1 LFIGRFATKV
11 QVPCRL
17 CQECQET
24 LATPSLDARNA
35 NPHPTVQPF
44 AALRAPSTV
53 SARKSALFD
62 LRAGAVDALH
72 LAIKTAD
79 LSALQAAL
87 QQRFDATPDFF
98 SGEALV
104 LDLRRLNEADHLD
117 VSALAAWLSG
127 LRLRPIG
134 VVASDAQAAWAT
146 AALPRLDSH
155 EQVRKPAPQADAA
168 DAAGATASTSPA
180 TSAPSSPSRST
191 QQTGKPAPAATAQE
205 QGDAAAATLLIDRP
219 LRSGQRVY
227 TPGDLIVLDV
237 VSHGAEI
244 IAGGNIHVYAPLRGR
259 ALAGAH
265 GNEAARI
272 FSTCF
277 EPELVAIAGVYRT
290 ADQTLPDSVKGKPAH
305 VLLHGDALHIEVLKL
320 K

>member
-1 LFIGRFATKV
+1 M
-11 QVPCRL
+11 
-17 CQECQET
+17 
-24 LATPSLDARNA
+24 
-35 NPHPTVQPF
+35 
-44 AALRAPSTV
+44 ST
-53 SARKSALFD
+53 RKSSLFD

-72 LAIKTAD
+72 LALKTAD
-79 LSALQAAL
+79 IAALQAAL
-87 QQRFDATPDFF
+87 QQRFDAAPEFF
-98 SGEALV
+98 AGDAVV
-104 LDLRRLNEADHLD
+104 LDLRRLDDDARLD
-117 VSALAAWLSG
+117 VNALATWLTG

-134 VVASDAQAAWAT
+134 VVANDAQADWAA

-155 EQVRKPAPQADAA
+155 AAPRKPPAAEAAEAGDSSRAAPQPGSAA
-168 DAAGATASTSPA
+168 TGTAPPSAQPGATAGAAQP
-180 TSAPSSPSRST
+180 
-191 QQTGKPAPAATAQE
+191 QATAE
-205 QGDAAAATLLIDRP
+205 PAHATLLIDKP

-265 GNEAARI
+265 GAEGARI

-290 ADQTLPDSVKGKPAH
+290 ADQTLPDSIKGKPAH
-305 VLLHGDALHIEVLKL
+305 VLLDGNALRIEALKL

>member
-1 LFIGRFATKV
+1 MQALPRSPEA
-11 QVPCRL
+11 PR
-17 CQECQET
+17 
-24 LATPSLDARNA
+24 LDARDA
-35 NPHPTVQPF
+35 KLRTTVLPI
-44 AALRAPSTV
+44 AALAAPSAM
-53 SARKSALFD
+53 SARKSVLFD

-98 SGEALV
+98 AGEAVV
-104 LDLRRLNEADHLD
+104 LDLRRLDEADRLD
-117 VSALAAWLSG
+117 IAALAAWLSG

-134 VVASDAQAAWAT
+134 VVTSDAQAAWAAT
-146 AALPRLDSH
+146 TLPRLDSH
-155 EQVRKPAPQADAA
+155 EQVRKPSPQADAA
-168 DAAGATASTSPA
+168 SASASPISPTSSAPTTSAPASASTS
-180 TSAPSSPSRST
+180 SPHA
-191 QQTGKPAPAATAQE
+191 GKAAPAATAQE
-205 QGDAAAATLLIDRP
+205 QGEAAATATLLIDRP

-265 GNEAARI
+265 GNEGARI

-305 VLLHGDALHIEVLKL
+305 VLLHGDALHIEALKL

>member
-1 LFIGRFATKV
+1 MQALPRSPVA
-11 QVPCRL
+11 
-17 CQECQET
+17 
-24 LATPSLDARNA
+24 PSLDPRNA
-35 NPHPTVQPF
+35 NLHSFVQPF
-44 AALRAPSTV
+44 AALPALSTV

-62 LRAGAVDALH
+62 LRAGAVDVLH

-98 SGEALV
+98 AGEALV
-104 LDLRRLNEADHLD
+104 LDLRRLGEADHLD
-117 VSALAAWLSG
+117 VAALAAWLSG

-134 VVASDAQAAWAT
+134 VVASDAQAAWAAT
-146 AALPRLDSH
+146 ALPRLDSH
-155 EQVRKPAPQADAA
+155 EQVRKPTPQADAT
-168 DAAGATASTSPA
+168 DAAGATTASTSTSSA
-180 TSAPSSPSRST
+180 STTSAPSIPTGST
-191 QQTGKPAPAATAQE
+191 QHAVKAAPATTAPE
-205 QGDAAAATLLIDRP
+205 HGDAAAAPTLLIDRP

-265 GNEAARI
+265 GNEGARI

-290 ADQTLPDSVKGKPAH
+290 ADQTLPDSIKGKPAH
-305 VLLHGDALHIEVLKL
+305 VLLHGDALRIEALKL